1 MIPLRRR
8 KWTEAEEKTLIDKY
22 REMVEDGS
30 LAKMRTREKNFKPIA
45 CHVNLVHHVRD
56 PMAYPW
62 QWSWKDVS
70 TKVQNMRHQY
80 LLVKQK
86 IKRPEF
92 FGSGGGGDCDDV
104 SEFDWV
110 EGLTHWSNFL
120 RATMDGVDN
129 EVMGLGFEYEAKE
142 GEVNYNGS
150 GGRER
155 EDAVE
160 NGFVFEEE
168 GEVTGSSLKKER
180 KAAENVYFYVSIK
193 R

>member
-1 MIPLRRR
+1 
-8 KWTEAEEKTLIDKY
+8 
-22 REMVEDGS
+22 
-30 LAKMRTREKNFKPIA
+30 
-45 CHVNLVHHVRD
+45 
-56 PMAYPW
+56 
-62 QWSWKDVS
+62 
-70 TKVQNMRHQY
+70 
-80 LLVKQK
+80 
-86 IKRPEF
+86 
-92 FGSGGGGDCDDV
+92 
-104 SEFDWV
+104 
-110 EGLTHWSNFL
+110 
-120 RATMDGVDN
+120 MDGVDN

-180 KAAENVYFYVSIK
+180 KAEKGMEKKKRKAAENVYFYVSIK

>member
-1 MIPLRRR
+1 MGHSG
-8 KWTEAEEKTLIDKY
+8 
-22 REMVEDGS
+22 DGD
-30 LAKMRTREKNFKPIA
+30 F
-45 CHVNLVHHVRD
+45 
-56 PMAYPW
+56 
-62 QWSWKDVS
+62 
-70 TKVQNMRHQY
+70 
-80 LLVKQK
+80 
-86 IKRPEF
+86 
-92 FGSGGGGDCDDV
+92 
-104 SEFDWV
+104 
-110 EGLTHWSNFL
+110 